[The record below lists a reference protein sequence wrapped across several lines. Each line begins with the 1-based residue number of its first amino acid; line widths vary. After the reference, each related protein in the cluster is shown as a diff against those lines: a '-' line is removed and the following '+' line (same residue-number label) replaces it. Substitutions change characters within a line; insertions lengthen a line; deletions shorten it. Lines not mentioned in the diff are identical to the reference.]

1 MLPNDSRHCAANSL
15 YRSCRRRA
23 AAPYSLLGQSAY
35 QTFLGIPWVGA
46 TYTSSVVPVIFIIA
60 FAAQIQNLLKSD
72 SKCRANFLGT
82 IFRLTDCFTCWVL
95 DHWSNHQHVDRS
107 LECRIPSANGLL
119 ASGLWID
126 SRILLASI
134 GYLRLTLVGCATSDH
149 ASYATRIQ
157 PSVDRFLRASFAQ
170 TAVVVAMY
178 FKLRDKKMKA
188 LCPPAI
194 ISGIFGVTE
203 PAIYGITL
211 PKRLLSYIL

>member
-1 MLPNDSRHCAANSL
+1 MLNAIGDAIFMFMPVILGYTSAKIPFESDGRYRYWSRSMLPNDSRHCAANSL

-157 PSVDRFLRASFAQ
+157 PSVDRFLRS
-170 TAVVVAMY
+170 
-178 FKLRDKKMKA
+178 
-188 LCPPAI
+188 
-194 ISGIFGVTE
+194 
-203 PAIYGITL
+203 
-211 PKRLLSYIL
+211 